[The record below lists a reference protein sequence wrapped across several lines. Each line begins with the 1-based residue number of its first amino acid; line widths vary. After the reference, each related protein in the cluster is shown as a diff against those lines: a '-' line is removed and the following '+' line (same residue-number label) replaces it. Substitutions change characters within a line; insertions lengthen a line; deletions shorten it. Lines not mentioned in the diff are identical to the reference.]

1 MFAVQVSS
9 WLRPNVNQRGKAPGS
24 GTIHIAKKTVIN
36 ILATAGTPYSLED
49 LRKMFTKLGP
59 EANSDFRSRFSLK
72 DQEIALKFP
81 RAKVQKET
89 LAIIDSCKYN
99 NFKSLLF
106 PMYTRVCTE
115 YLIIVKK

>member
-9 WLRPNVNQRGKAPGS
+9 WLRPNVNQCGKAPGN

-36 ILATAGTPYSLED
+36 ILATAGTPCSLED
-49 LRKMFTKLGP
+49 LRKMFKKLGP

-81 RAKVQKET
+81 RAKVQ
-89 LAIIDSCKYN
+89 N
-99 NFKSLLF
+99 GG
-106 PMYTRVCTE
+106 RV
-115 YLIIVKK
+115 LQV